1 MLCEEAPPITGPRLK
16 RAVLM
21 VSIQQSSQ
29 QWVLF
34 PVRLMDDLL
43 GICDDG
49 CLDETE
55 GILQRIWSK
64 KRRRMPCEPAAV
76 GLWYGGTLLA
86 GCSRF
91 IAMEL
96 TAKKYLQNKAPEIRT
111 ECCLD
116 ETQGILQRIWSRKSL
131 VSLMLCDTV

>member
-1 MLCEEAPPITGPRLK
+1 MLCEEAPPIAGPRLK

-21 VSIQQSSQ
+21 VPIQQSCQ

-34 PVRLMDDLL
+34 LVRLMDDLL

-55 GILQRIWSK
+55 GILQRIWCQ

-96 TAKKYLQNKAPEIRT
+96 TAKKNLQNKAPEIRT

-116 ETQGILQRIWSRKSL
+116 ETQGILQRIWSKKSL
-131 VSLMLCDTV
+131 VSLMLCDMV

>member
-1 MLCEEAPPITGPRLK
+1 
-16 RAVLM
+16 
-21 VSIQQSSQ
+21 
-29 QWVLF
+29 
-34 PVRLMDDLL
+34 MDDLL

-76 GLWYGGTLLA
+76 GLWYGETLLA

-96 TAKKYLQNKAPEIRT
+96 TAKHICKTKL
-111 ECCLD
+111 
-116 ETQGILQRIWSRKSL
+116 
-131 VSLMLCDTV
+131 

>member
-1 MLCEEAPPITGPRLK
+1 
-16 RAVLM
+16 
-21 VSIQQSSQ
+21 
-29 QWVLF
+29 
-34 PVRLMDDLL
+34 MDDLL
-43 GICDDG
+43 DICDDG

-55 GILQRIWSK
+55 GIFQRIWSK
-64 KRRRMPCEPAAV
+64 KRRRMPCELAAV

-86 GCSRF
+86 VCSRF

-116 ETQGILQRIWSRKSL
+116 ETQGILERIWSKKSL
-131 VSLMLCDTV
+131 VSLMLCDMVRGPCLQFADFIAMEYDGKNMLHNKV